1 MGTTVDSLYM
11 RPSFSGRACSERGG
25 RPAEAAAAESS
36 LMVGPFEGA
45 GGAVDGALLSGSG
58 APEVEGGVLDMLP
71 LALREQKS
79 VECGPLFRKREA
91 FFSSSIPNEG

>member
-1 MGTTVDSLYM
+1 
-11 RPSFSGRACSERGG
+11 
-25 RPAEAAAAESS
+25 
-36 LMVGPFEGA
+36 
-45 GGAVDGALLSGSG
+45 VDGALLSGSG